1 MNTGR
6 IMAIFEK
13 DLKEFT
19 RNAML
24 FTTILLPIIL
34 AFMYSRMGGGG
45 EALPAMLV
53 YLIVGVA
60 FSAILCS
67 GIMTMMAEENEKNTL
82 RGLMQSPASML
93 DILAGK
99 SLVVVLMTAV
109 SLIISFLIMDVAFE
123 WSIASIGGLI
133 LLALFFLNVGIA
145 VGLTVDSVATTSVYL
160 LPIMFIFGFTPMI
173 ETIVPDSDHFI
184 RRLTDYLPLYQN
196 ISLHGEET
204 TVPLLI
210 LLAWTLVSFLYV
222 TWAFRKRMSD
232 EVK

>member
-19 RNAML
+19 RNMML
-24 FTTILLPIIL
+24 FTTILLPIFL
-34 AFMYSRMGGGG
+34 AFMYSRMGDG
-45 EALPAMLV
+45 EAALPAMLV

-82 RGLMQSPASML
+82 RGLIQSPASMM
-93 DILAGK
+93 DILIGK
-99 SLVVVLMTAV
+99 SLVVTLMTAA
-109 SLIISFLIMDVAFE
+109 SLTAAFLLMNAALE
-123 WSIASIGGLI
+123 WSVASIGALL

-160 LPIMFIFGFTPMI
+160 LPIMFIFGFTPMV
-173 ETIVPDSDHFI
+173 EIVVPEPDHFVRQI
-184 RRLTDYLPLYQN
+184 TDYLPLYQN
-196 ISLHGEET
+196 IAIHDGET
-204 TVPLLI
+204 VVPLLI
-210 LLAWTLVSFLYV
+210 LAAWTLASFLYV

-232 EVK
+232 EAK

>member
-34 AFMYSRMGGGG
+34 AFMYSRMGGGE

-222 TWAFRKRMSD
+222 TWSFRKRMSD

>member
-34 AFMYSRMGGGG
+34 AFMYSRMGGGE

-196 ISLHGEET
+196 ISLHGKET

-222 TWAFRKRMSD
+222 TWSFRKRMSD

>member
-34 AFMYSRMGGGG
+34 AFMYSRMGGGE
-45 EALPAMLV
+45 EALPAMLA

-222 TWAFRKRMSD
+222 TWSFRKRMSD

>member
-34 AFMYSRMGGGG
+34 AFMYSRMGGGE

-67 GIMTMMAEENEKNTL
+67 GIMTMMAEENEKDTL

-173 ETIVPDSDHFI
+173 ETVVPDSDHFI

-204 TVPLLI
+204 AVSLLI

-232 EVK
+232 EEK

>member
-13 DLKEFT
+13 NLKEFT

-34 AFMYSRMGGGG
+34 AFMYSRMGG

-67 GIMTMMAEENEKNTL
+67 GIMTMMAEENEKDTL

-173 ETIVPDSDHFI
+173 ETVVPDSDHFI

-204 TVPLLI
+204 AVPLLI
-210 LLAWTLVSFLYV
+210 LLAWTIVSFLYV
-222 TWAFRKRMSD
+222 MWAFRKRMSD
-232 EVK
+232 EEK

>member
-1 MNTGR
+1 M
-6 IMAIFEK
+6 
-13 DLKEFT
+13 
-19 RNAML
+19 
-24 FTTILLPIIL
+24 
-34 AFMYSRMGGGG
+34 
-45 EALPAMLV
+45 
-53 YLIVGVA
+53 
-60 FSAILCS
+60 
-67 GIMTMMAEENEKNTL
+67 
-82 RGLMQSPASML
+82 
-93 DILAGK
+93 AGK

-173 ETIVPDSDHFI
+173 ETVVPDSDHFI

-204 TVPLLI
+204 AVPLLF

-232 EVK
+232 EEK

>member
-34 AFMYSRMGGGG
+34 AFMYSRMGG

-173 ETIVPDSDHFI
+173 ETVVPDSDHFI

>member
-34 AFMYSRMGGGG
+34 AFMYSRMGGGE

-67 GIMTMMAEENEKNTL
+67 GIMTMMAEENEKDTL

-173 ETIVPDSDHFI
+173 ETVVPDSDHFI

-204 TVPLLI
+204 AVPLLI

-232 EVK
+232 EEK

>member
-34 AFMYSRMGGGG
+34 AFMYSRMGGGE

-173 ETIVPDSDHFI
+173 ETVVPDSDHFI

-204 TVPLLI
+204 AVPLLI
-210 LLAWTLVSFLYV
+210 LLAWTIVSFLYV
-222 TWAFRKRMSD
+222 MWAFRKRMSD
-232 EVK
+232 EEK

>member
-13 DLKEFT
+13 DLKEFM

-24 FTTILLPIIL
+24 FTTILLPIFL
-34 AFMYSRMGGGG
+34 AFMYSRMGDGE
-45 EALPAMLV
+45 EALPTMLV

-82 RGLMQSPASML
+82 RGLIQSPASMV

-99 SLVVVLMTAV
+99 SLVVILMTAA
-109 SLIISFLIMDVAFE
+109 SLVISFLIMDVAFE
-123 WSIASIGGLI
+123 WSVASVGGLV

-160 LPIMFIFGFTPMI
+160 LPIMFVFGFTPMI
-173 ETIVPDSDHFI
+173 EVIIPDSDHFI
-184 RRLTDYLPLYQN
+184 RQLTDYLPLYQN
-196 ISLHGEET
+196 IALHENET
-204 TVPLLI
+204 AVPLLI
-210 LLAWTLVSFLYV
+210 LVAWTLVSFLYV

-232 EVK
+232 EAK

>member
-34 AFMYSRMGGGG
+34 AFMYSRMGGGE

-173 ETIVPDSDHFI
+173 ETVVPDSDHFI

>member
-34 AFMYSRMGGGG
+34 AFMYSRMGGGE

-145 VGLTVDSVATTSVYL
+145 SG
-160 LPIMFIFGFTPMI
+160 
-173 ETIVPDSDHFI
+173 
-184 RRLTDYLPLYQN
+184 
-196 ISLHGEET
+196 
-204 TVPLLI
+204 
-210 LLAWTLVSFLYV
+210 
-222 TWAFRKRMSD
+222 
-232 EVK
+232 

>member
-34 AFMYSRMGGGG
+34 AFMYSRMGGGE

-67 GIMTMMAEENEKNTL
+67 GIMTMMAEENEKDTL

-93 DILAGK
+93 DIGRQEPRRCSDDCRLAHN
-99 SLVVVLMTAV
+99 
-109 SLIISFLIMDVAFE
+109 
-123 WSIASIGGLI
+123 I
-133 LLALFFLNVGIA
+133 LPYHGCGI
-145 VGLTVDSVATTSVYL
+145 
-160 LPIMFIFGFTPMI
+160 
-173 ETIVPDSDHFI
+173 
-184 RRLTDYLPLYQN
+184 
-196 ISLHGEET
+196 
-204 TVPLLI
+204 
-210 LLAWTLVSFLYV
+210 
-222 TWAFRKRMSD
+222 
-232 EVK
+232 